1 MADPISQI
9 TERTGQHSWL
19 RGNKKF
25 PHLWC
30 PGCGLGSILNT
41 VIRVFLNKGYDK
53 NNTVVISGIGCTGR
67 IPVYLDCNTMHTT
80 HGRALTFATG
90 VKLAK
95 PHLKVIVF
103 MGDGDAVAIGGN
115 HFIHAA
121 RRNIDITAVVV
132 NNSTYG
138 MTGGQHSP
146 TTPLGM
152 KAVTTV
158 MGNIDPP
165 FDICDLAIAA
175 GATFVARSTAFHFQQ
190 TLKLFSDALDHKGF
204 SVLEIVSH
212 CHTSF
217 GRINKLGS
225 PLDMLKQQRDHA
237 VLHSPELDA
246 EKARAEGKDI
256 VIGLLKRDTTRPEY
270 CEQYEKLI
278 IGNAQTVPSRRG
290 A

>member
-1 MADPISQI
+1 MADATNQTAEPVD
-9 TERTGQHSWL
+9 RHSWL

-25 PHLWC
+25 PHMWC
-30 PGCGLGSILNT
+30 PGCGLGTLLNT
-41 VIRVFLNKGYDK
+41 VIRVFVAKGYDK
-53 NNTVVISGIGCTGR
+53 NETVVISGIGCTGR
-67 IPVYLDCNTMHTT
+67 IPVYVDCNTLHTA

-95 PHLKVIVF
+95 PNLKVIVF

-152 KAVTTV
+152 KAPTAVT
-158 MGNIDPP
+158 GNIDPP
-165 FDICDLAIAA
+165 FDICNLAVAA
-175 GATFVARSTAFHFQQ
+175 GATFVARSTIFHYQQ
-190 TLKLFSDALDHKGF
+190 TFRLLSEALEHKGF
-204 SVLEIVSH
+204 SVLEVVSH

-225 PLDMLKQQRDHA
+225 HLDMLKQQRDHA
-237 VLHSPELDA
+237 VVFTPELDV
-246 EKARAEGKDI
+246 EKARAEGKDL
-256 VIGLLKRDTTRPEY
+256 VIGLLKKDATRPEY
-270 CEQYEKLI
+270 CDQYEKLVI
-278 IGNAQTVPSRRG
+278 QPSQAKQNRG
-290 A
+290 GV